1 MGCERANKLSS
12 KGSACVYKWIPFVI
26 LCNLTREAHEKHSAK
41 TGASISSA
49 SVQAT
54 LQYAKNHS
62 AVLELAC
69 LVSPKSE
76 RVFVRLRVALF
87 DPLASLCSVSTG
99 SVYFSLACSQATGPL
114 ATNVL
119 GQLKRLMRPRL
130 IMTPRPPRGGHRDR
144 LSGRLLL
151 SLIP

>member
-1 MGCERANKLSS
+1 M
-12 KGSACVYKWIPFVI
+12 I

-49 SVQAT
+49 PELAT
-54 LQYAKNHS
+54 LKYAKNHP
-62 AVLELAC
+62 AVFELAC
-69 LVSPKSE
+69 LLSPKSK
-76 RVFVRLRVALF
+76 RVFVRLRGGLF

-99 SVYFSLACSQATGPL
+99 SVYFSLACSQTTGQL

-130 IMTPRPPRGGHRDR
+130 IMTPRPPREGHRDR

-151 SLIP
+151 SLIPRLIQQIGPGTDSAVRYPQRKV